1 MQGDKMKASQLISI
15 VIKLLALYVF
25 FQFVVT
31 FPTSLSTLLSVNH
44 FANNNPNE
52 MVSTVLYLPL
62 YCAFIISLAYIPL
75 SLILY
80 FNAEKIS
87 KRFVN
92 HADEVIAVSGNV
104 SNSFE
109 ELAVRCSGIYALVI
123 WGPELVQAFF
133 RTTIYG
139 TWQDDQI
146 PFLQRF
152 YQNWSILIS
161 PTIGVAL
168 GLLLIF
174 KAKGLLRLVQ
184 LSRPLSRE
192 RLEIDN
198 K

>member
-1 MQGDKMKASQLISI
+1 MKASQLVSI
-15 VIKLLALYVF
+15 VIKLLALYVL
-25 FQFVVT
+25 FQYVVT
-31 FPTSLSTLLSVNH
+31 FPTTLTALLSLNR
-44 FANNNPNE
+44 FANNNPTE
-52 MVSTVLYLPL
+52 MAAVVLYLPI

-80 FNAEKIS
+80 FNAEKIA

-92 HADEVIAVSGNV
+92 HSDEVIAISGNV

-109 ELAVRCSGIYALVI
+109 EFAVRCFGIYALVV
-123 WGPELVQAFF
+123 WVPEIVQAFF
-133 RTTIYG
+133 RTIIYG

-161 PTIGVAL
+161 PTIGVVL
-168 GLLLIF
+168 GLLLVF

-192 RLEIDN
+192 RLELDN